1 MSSVETILNAGVS
14 GPVTTSPTSQT
25 FFAPSGGQTDVAQR
39 LLPGKNDPW
48 TLAADVAERMR
59 AGTYSMI
66 EACVLFVDGVRRFEA
81 DHELTENFLEALV
94 RENVIPKRSARLG
107 IEKSK
112 LSMLRK
118 IGLHADLL
126 LDARIFKY
134 LPPGRSIL
142 LYVIRLYEVLSG
154 DHDSRIER
162 LVQLFEAEGS
172 PSRDFLIEQVKLAER
187 ASQPDAPQ
195 TADPWVA
202 GDRGERFDLILM
214 TVLDRHDPRRL
225 LADYPDRKPFC
236 LRVHERVANG
246 AVGIVIARLVDLPV
260 IENKLLP
267 GCGFDGFAQGFLLR
281 DPIDPDVTDAQVIVV
296 TMRGRRGIE
305 GLASFQWLPDGEP
318 LDAVA
323 LASCLM
329 PDAKT
334 RLHLFASARF
344 DGWSSTIGEAN
355 WSQADE

>member
-1 MSSVETILNAGVS
+1 
-14 GPVTTSPTSQT
+14 
-25 FFAPSGGQTDVAQR
+25 
-39 LLPGKNDPW
+39 
-48 TLAADVAERMR
+48 MR
-59 AGTYSMI
+59 AGTFSVI
-66 EACVLFVDGVRRFEA
+66 EACVLLVDGVRRFEA
-81 DHELTENFLEALV
+81 DHELAENFLKALA

-142 LYVIRLYEVLSG
+142 FYVIRLYEVLSG
-154 DHDSRIER
+154 DHQSRMER

-187 ASQPDAPQ
+187 ASQPDEPQ

-202 GDRGERFDLILM
+202 GDSGERFDLILM

-225 LADYPDRKPFC
+225 LADYADRTPFY

-246 AVGIVIARLVDLPV
+246 AVGIVVARLVDLPV

-267 GCGFDGFAQGFLLR
+267 GCGFDGIARVFLLR

-296 TMRGRRGIE
+296 ATRGQRDIE
-305 GLASFQWLPDGEP
+305 DLASFQWLPEVEP

-323 LASCLM
+323 LALRLV
-329 PDAKT
+329 PDAKS
-334 RLHLFASARF
+334 RLHLFASAES
-344 DGWSSTIGEAN
+344 DGWNSIIGEAN